1 MMVLKGLIFCMK
13 FSVSFL
19 LTAVLSFIAGLYFPW
34 WSIAIAAF
42 IVALLVNQKAGMAF
56 VSAFFAMLLLWSG
69 LAWWINVNN
78 ENILSLKI
86 AELLGIGNNTFL
98 LVLITGI
105 IGGLVG
111 GLAAMSGSFL
121 RARKV

>member
-1 MMVLKGLIFCMK
+1 MK
-13 FSVSFL
+13 FSLSFL
-19 LTAVLSFIAGLYFPW
+19 LTALLSFIAGLYFPW
-34 WSIAIAAF
+34 WSIAVAAF
-42 IVALLVNQKAGMAF
+42 IVALLVNQKAGLAF

-86 AELLGIGNNTFL
+86 AELLGIGNNTSL

-121 RARKV
+121 RARKG

>member
-1 MMVLKGLIFCMK
+1 MK

-19 LTAVLSFIAGLYFPW
+19 LTALLSFIAGLYFPW

-42 IVALLVNQKAGMAF
+42 IVAVLVHQKAGMAF
-56 VSAFFAMLLLWSG
+56 ASAFLAMLLLWSG
-69 LAWWINVNN
+69 LAGWINFNN

>member
-1 MMVLKGLIFCMK
+1 M
-13 FSVSFL
+13 
-19 LTAVLSFIAGLYFPW
+19 
-34 WSIAIAAF
+34 AF
-42 IVALLVNQKAGMAF
+42 IVALLVHQKAGMAF
-56 VSAFFAMLLLWSG
+56 AAAFLAMLLLWSG

-98 LVLITGI
+98 LVLITGLL
-105 IGGLVG
+105 GGLIA

-121 RARKV
+121 RARKI

>member
-1 MMVLKGLIFCMK
+1 MK

-19 LTAVLSFIAGLYFPW
+19 LTALLSFIAGLYFPW

-42 IVALLVNQKAGMAF
+42 MVALLIHQKAGMAF
-56 VSAFFAMLLLWSG
+56 ASAFFSMLLLWSG

-86 AELLGIGNNTFL
+86 AELLGIGNNTLL

-105 IGGLVG
+105 TGGLVA
-111 GLAAMSGSFL
+111 GLAAISGSLL
-121 RARKV
+121 RTWKPQ